1 MEQRSK
7 SVANYIGA
15 TQHGQ
20 CKAGFNARL
29 GGSVSIAKGQ
39 TAADILADWQ
49 EYEGKPTRICSV
61 TGEEMTEGWVWDD
74 GEAYFKYDKDALKKC
89 KKNDYISLDHAFD
102 DDRIYWTE
110 FK

>member
-7 SVANYIGA
+7 SVVNYIGA

-49 EYEGKPTRICSV
+49 EYEGKPIRICSV
-61 TGEEMTEGWVWDD
+61 TGEEMEYGYVWDD
-74 GEAYFKYDKDALKKC
+74 GEMYFKYEHDALKKC
-89 KKNDYISLDHAFD
+89 RDNGYKSLLHAFKNNV
-102 DDRIYWTE
+102 IYWTK

>member
-29 GGSVSIAKGQ
+29 GGGVSIAKGQ

-49 EYEGKPTRICSV
+49 DYEAKPTRICSV
-61 TGEEMTEGWVWDD
+61 TGEEMTEGYVWDD
-74 GEAYFKYDKDALKKC
+74 GEAYFKHEHDALSHC
-89 KKNDYISLDHAFD
+89 IACGYDSIEEAWD
-102 DDRIYWTE
+102 DNVIYWTE

>member
-61 TGEEMTEGWVWDD
+61 TGEEMTDGYVWDD
-74 GEAYFKYDKDALKKC
+74 GEAYFKHEHDALKKC
-89 KKNDYISLDHAFD
+89 RDNGYTSLLHAFQNNV
-102 DDRIYWTE
+102 IYWTQ
-110 FK
+110 F